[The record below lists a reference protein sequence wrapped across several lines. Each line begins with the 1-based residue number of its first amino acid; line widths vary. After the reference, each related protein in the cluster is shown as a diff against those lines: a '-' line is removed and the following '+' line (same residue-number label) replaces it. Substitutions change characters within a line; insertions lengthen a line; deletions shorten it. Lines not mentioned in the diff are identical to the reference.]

1 MFNSRTVPL
10 ALVLPAVVFIVAAF
24 VVPVVILLAQSVY
37 GEAGFSFSPYWR
49 FINDP
54 LSQIVFWRTLRLG
67 LLVTFVAILVG
78 YAGALAI
85 HTMPTRSR
93 GALTIVLVLS
103 LMTSPVARTYA
114 WVVILSR
121 TGLVNSLVLSL
132 GYSTEPLRMLFTET
146 AVFLGLLQ
154 LLLPL
159 MILPLLSALENLPR
173 DLVEAARTLGAGW
186 ATIFLRV
193 ILPLTRE
200 GLVVGGTLVFTGAV
214 TAYVTPAVLGGNRVL
229 MLETMLYQRYL
240 AANDVITASVISTI
254 LIVISIATNRLLRRV
269 AVMGATT
276 R

>member
-10 ALVLPAVVFIVAAF
+10 ALVLPAVIFIVAAF
-24 VVPVVILLAQSVY
+24 LVPVGILLAQSVH
-37 GEAGFSFSPYWR
+37 GEAGFSVSPYWH

-67 LLVTFVAILVG
+67 LFVTFVAILIG

-85 HTMPTRSR
+85 HAMPSRSR

-173 DLVEAARTLGAGW
+173 DVVEAARMLGAGW

>member
-10 ALVLPAVVFIVAAF
+10 ALVLPAVIFIVAAF
-24 VVPVVILLAQSVY
+24 LVPVGILLAQSIH
-37 GEAGFSFSPYWR
+37 GEAGFSVSPYWH

-85 HTMPTRSR
+85 HAMPTRSR

-173 DLVEAARTLGAGW
+173 DVVEAARMLGAGW

>member
-1 MFNSRTVPL
+1 MFNSRTVPI
-10 ALVLPAVVFIVAAF
+10 ALVLPAVIFIVAAF
-24 VVPVVILLAQSVY
+24 LVPVVILLAQSVH

-49 FINDP
+49 FIHDP

-67 LLVTFVAILVG
+67 LLVTLVAILIG

-85 HTMPTRSR
+85 HTMPARSR

-214 TAYVTPAVLGGNRVL
+214 TAYITPAVLGGNRVL

-269 AVMGATT
+269 AVMGATA